1 MEEQKRDGLKKKF
14 IVVRKRKAVAIDKST
29 TSDQP
34 KKRKLRIVVKRKP
47 EPTPEVIEVNV
58 QKEPEIKP
66 VQIEITVPKKTRTR
80 KTREAKVEV
89 KTDGEVKPKRTR
101 RKKTEEVSASEEKP
115 KTKRTRKTSSKSK
128 VEKKVVPVYD
138 PDPFLEREVSALNI
152 ARCLRKLKDIIKGRI
167 DF

>member
-34 KKRKLRIVVKRKP
+34 KKKKLRIVVKRKP
-47 EPTPEVIEVNV
+47 EPILEV
-58 QKEPEIKP
+58 
-66 VQIEITVPKKTRTR
+66 
-80 KTREAKVEV
+80 VEV
-89 KTDGEVKPKRTR
+89 KTDEEVKPKRTR
-101 RKKTEEVSASEEKP
+101 RKKTEEDSTSEEKP

-128 VEKKVVPVYD
+128 VEKKAAPVYD
-138 PDPFLEREVSALNI
+138 PDPFLETEVSALNI

>member
-34 KKRKLRIVVKRKP
+34 KKKKLRIVVKRKP
-47 EPTPEVIEVNV
+47 EPILEV
-58 QKEPEIKP
+58 
-66 VQIEITVPKKTRTR
+66 
-80 KTREAKVEV
+80 VEV
-89 KTDGEVKPKRTR
+89 KTDEEVKPKRTR
-101 RKKTEEVSASEEKP
+101 RKKTEEDSTSEEKP

-128 VEKKVVPVYD
+128 VEKKAAPVYD
-138 PDPFLEREVSALNI
+138 PDPFLETEVSTLNI